1 MLSLPPVIPHDV
13 RLPTC
18 SDLLSKTSD
27 TYWQDLWSHQY
38 HRPLPDPNDPSHFGG
53 NDGPNAQHNNNN
65 NANRRSTSNP
75 HSSYRSSLAALRA
88 DEANIEQRKQ
98 NVRRFGATWLR
109 PPGVAK
115 TYQAQMDEEAE
126 RAEQAE
132 LARREAL
139 MSELAAAERSQVQ
152 LGADGAGEEVMEER
166 DLDADVPDADADGE
180 QDVTFN
186 EESLLEGSD
195 LIREQEEEDLLSQ
208 QMIRLEEAELEGRL
222 QDERDLGLERD
233 LDEDVPEAGSYE
245 HTDTEEELESSDNE
259 MPRTASR
266 RPDYPQRFIGSR
278 TSIGS
283 EVELESSSFINDSPV
298 LARGPG
304 RGNAWR
310 NRIARAGRRH
320 GS

>member
-1 MLSLPPVIPHDV
+1 
-13 RLPTC
+13 
-18 SDLLSKTSD
+18 
-27 TYWQDLWSHQY
+27 
-38 HRPLPDPNDPSHFGG
+38 
-53 NDGPNAQHNNNN
+53 
-65 NANRRSTSNP
+65 
-75 HSSYRSSLAALRA
+75 
-88 DEANIEQRKQ
+88 
-98 NVRRFGATWLR
+98 
-109 PPGVAK
+109 
-115 TYQAQMDEEAE
+115 MDEEAE

-139 MSELAAAERSQVQ
+139 MNELAAAERSQVQ
-152 LGADGAGEEVMEER
+152 LGADGAGEEAMEER
-166 DLDADVPDADADGE
+166 DLDADVPDADADTEALEDGDDGE
-180 QDVTFN
+180 AEGDQEVTFN

-195 LIREQEEEDLLSQ
+195 LIHEQEEDLLSQ

-259 MPRTASR
+259 MPQTVSR
-266 RPDYPQRFIGSR
+266 RPDSPFMGSTQRFIGSR

-283 EVELESSSFINDSPV
+283 ELELGSSSFINDSPV

-310 NRIARAGRRH
+310 NRIVRGGRRH

>member
-1 MLSLPPVIPHDV
+1 LPDIL
-13 RLPTC
+13 R
-18 SDLLSKTSD
+18 SIIKTSD
-27 TYWQDLWSHQY
+27 ICGQDLWSHQY
-38 HRPLPDPNDPSHFGG
+38 HRPLPDPNDPLHSV
-53 NDGPNAQHNNNN
+53 NDGLNTSHNN
-65 NANRRSTSNP
+65 NANRRSTNNP
-75 HSSYRSSLAALRA
+75 QSSYRSSLAALRA

-98 NVRRFGATWLR
+98 NVRRFGAAWLR

-139 MSELAAAERSQVQ
+139 MNELAAAERSQVQ
-152 LGADGAGEEVMEER
+152 LGTDGAGEEPTEER
-166 DLDADVPDADADGE
+166 DLDADIPDADAEALEDGDDGEVEGE

-186 EESLLEGSD
+186 EESFLEGSD
-195 LIREQEEEDLLSQ
+195 LMHEQEEEDLLSQ

-233 LDEDVPEAGSYE
+233 LDDDVPEAGSYE

-259 MPRTASR
+259 MPQTANR
-266 RPDYPQRFIGSR
+266 RPDSPFRGNTQRFIGSR

-283 EVELESSSFINDSPV
+283 EIELGSSSFINDSPV
-298 LARGPG
+298 LARGPN

-310 NRIARAGRRH
+310 NRIARGGRRH

>member
-1 MLSLPPVIPHDV
+1 
-13 RLPTC
+13 
-18 SDLLSKTSD
+18 
-27 TYWQDLWSHQY
+27 
-38 HRPLPDPNDPSHFGG
+38 
-53 NDGPNAQHNNNN
+53 
-65 NANRRSTSNP
+65 
-75 HSSYRSSLAALRA
+75 
-88 DEANIEQRKQ
+88 
-98 NVRRFGATWLR
+98 
-109 PPGVAK
+109 
-115 TYQAQMDEEAE
+115 MDEEAE

-139 MSELAAAERSQVQ
+139 MNELAAAERSQVQ
-152 LGADGAGEEVMEER
+152 LGADGAGDEGMEER
-166 DLDADVPDADADGE
+166 DLDADVPDADTEALEDGDEAEGE

-195 LIREQEEEDLLSQ
+195 LLHEQEEEDLLSQ

-233 LDEDVPEAGSYE
+233 LDDDVPEAGSYE

-259 MPRTASR
+259 MPQTASR
-266 RPDYPQRFIGSR
+266 RPDSLFMGSTQRIIGSR
-278 TSIGS
+278 ISIGS
-283 EVELESSSFINDSPV
+283 EVELGSSSFINDSPV

-310 NRIARAGRRH
+310 NRTARGGRRH

>member
-1 MLSLPPVIPHDV
+1 M
-13 RLPTC
+13 
-18 SDLLSKTSD
+18 
-27 TYWQDLWSHQY
+27 
-38 HRPLPDPNDPSHFGG
+38 
-53 NDGPNAQHNNNN
+53 
-65 NANRRSTSNP
+65 
-75 HSSYRSSLAALRA
+75 
-88 DEANIEQRKQ
+88 
-98 NVRRFGATWLR
+98 RRFGAAWLR

-139 MSELAAAERSQVQ
+139 MSELAAAEQGQVQ
-152 LGADGAGEEVMEER
+152 LGTDGAGEEGMEER
-166 DLDADVPDADADGE
+166 DLDADVPDADAVVLEDGDDGEAEGE

-195 LIREQEEEDLLSQ
+195 LMHEQEEEDLLSQ

-259 MPRTASR
+259 MPHIASH
-266 RPDYPQRFIGSR
+266 RPGSPFVASTQRIVGYR
-278 TSIGS
+278 TSSGS
-283 EVELESSSFINDSPV
+283 EVELGSSSFINDSPV

-310 NRIARAGRRH
+310 NRIARGGRRY